1 MFDAYIKRENKWD
14 HLSEIDNKLLKYKT
28 KKHIVIISTAIMPL
42 ALKILSK
49 SYYSE
54 FHDSDIEASIFMDD
68 LAEQKMQSMLTI
80 FKDSVP
86 TMHLPENLSTQM
98 IYTKLCNMKEGYST
112 EDVLQYVELAKKQF
126 CHNDSNEQFAFLIL
140 PTSVIISDRTI
151 YALKELFSNPTYHP
165 YDLNIIWLR
174 YVNGT
179 QYSDHWLDNFPMKI
193 MKSHDAI
200 IKTDMLNMYS
210 YQEMLELMKSIYSI
224 VRINAV

>member
-1 MFDAYIKRENKWD
+1 MFDVYIKRENKWD
-14 HLSEIDNKLLKYKT
+14 YLSRIDNKLLKYKT

-49 SYYSE
+49 SCYSE

-86 TMHLPENLSTQM
+86 TMYLPENLSTQM
-98 IYTKLCNMKEGYST
+98 IYTRLCNMKEGYST

-126 CHNDSNEQFAFLIL
+126 YHNDSNEQFAFLII
-140 PTSVIISDRTI
+140 PTSVIISDHTI
-151 YALKELFSNPTYHP
+151 YALNELFSNPTYHQ

-179 QYSDHWLDNFPMKI
+179 QYSDRWLDNFPMKI

-210 YQEMLELMKSIYSI
+210 YQEMLELMKSIYSV